1 MNALKIISAA
11 VLVSSSLAAAQ
22 AVAQEKFYAGGS
34 IGSSSIDESIATG
47 LIDSGTVDG
56 KSNGFKMFGG
66 YRFNPNLALELALV
80 DLGKAS
86 YSGTFFGAP
95 VTGGQVKVSGLN
107 VSAVAL
113 HPVNPDFELFAKAG
127 LFAWDAKASD
137 TTGGVPFS
145 GTNDGVN
152 LSLGIGANYYFTKN
166 VGARIEWEHFNLE
179 SDKASMLSAGIV
191 VKF

>member
-1 MNALKIISAA
+1 MNALKTITGM

-22 AVAQEKFYAGGS
+22 AVAEENFYAGAS
-34 IGSSSIDESIATG
+34 IGSSNIDEGIAAG
-47 LIDSGTVDG
+47 LITSGPVDG
-56 KSNGFKMFGG
+56 KSNGFKVFGG
-66 YRFNPNLALELALV
+66 FRFNPNLAAELALV

-86 YSGTFFGAP
+86 YSGTFFGTP
-95 VTGGQVKVSGLN
+95 VTGGTVKVSGLN
-107 VSAVAL
+107 VSAVGL
-113 HPVNPDFELFAKAG
+113 YPVNPGFELFAKAG

-145 GTNDGVN
+145 ATTDGVN

-166 VGARIEWEHFNLE
+166 VGARIEWEHFDLDP
-179 SDKASMLSAGIV
+179 DKASMLSAGIV

>member
-1 MNALKIISAA
+1 MNALKTFAGVA
-11 VLVSSSLAAAQ
+11 LVSSSLAAAQ

-34 IGSSSIDESIATG
+34 IGSSSIDESIAAG

-56 KSNGFKMFGG
+56 NSNGFKVFGG
-66 YRFNPNLALELALV
+66 YRFNPNFALELAWV

-86 YSGTFFGAP
+86 YSGTFAGAP

-107 VSAVAL
+107 MSAVAL

-127 LFAWDAKASD
+127 LFAWGAKASD
-137 TTGGVPFS
+137 TTGGLPFS

-152 LSLGIGANYYFTKN
+152 LSLGIGANYYFTRN
-166 VGARIEWEHFNLE
+166 VGARIEWEHFSLD
-179 SDKASMLSAGIV
+179 SDKASMLSAGII